1 MNRMALCSVV
11 VLLGAA
17 SCRGPEPPARG
28 PETPP
33 PAPPAS
39 AAPAP
44 GARSMQ
50 ETTPREGTSTLASS
64 SAATATGTQT
74 STPSSDRPT
83 ASPSPATTLTD
94 DQILYAL
101 HAANLGEMEQARMA
115 EKKAKNARVKR
126 FAAMM
131 LKDHGE
137 ADSKGNDVAKKVRAS
152 LTPSESSNRL
162 ETDAKHL
169 SAVMSNQNG
178 ADFDRSYMNAQVKEH
193 RAVLEMIDRE
203 LLPAVTS
210 PDVKELLQTVRPK
223 VEGHLQEA
231 EQILKGLGGG

>member
-1 MNRMALCSVV
+1 MNRMAMCSVVV

-17 SCRGPEPPARG
+17 GCRNPEPPART

-39 AAPAP
+39 AT
-44 GARSMQ
+44 SLQ
-50 ETTPREGTSTLASS
+50 ETAPREGSSTLASS
-64 SAATATGTQT
+64 SHTNTVGGTQT
-74 STPSSDRPT
+74 STPQPQTDRST
-83 ASPSPATTLTD
+83 TSPSPAKTLTD
-94 DQILYAL
+94 DQILYVL

-115 EKKAKNARVKR
+115 EKKAKNTRVKR
-126 FAAMM
+126 FASMM

-162 ETDAKHL
+162 ENDAKQF
-169 SAVMSNQNG
+169 SAVMSNQDG

-193 RAVLEMIDRE
+193 RAVLDMIDRE
-203 LLPAVTS
+203 LLPAATS
-210 PDVKELLQTVRPK
+210 SEVKDLLRTVRAK

-231 EQILKGLGGG
+231 EQIQKGL

>member
-1 MNRMALCSVV
+1 MNRMALGSLVAV
-11 VLLGAA
+11 WVGVA
-17 SCRGPEPPARG
+17 SCRNPEPPART
-28 PETPP
+28 PEVPP
-33 PAPPAS
+33 PSPPAS
-39 AAPAP
+39 A
-44 GARSMQ
+44 GASTQ
-50 ETTPREGTSTLASS
+50 QTPPREGTATLAASN
-64 SAATATGTQT
+64 TATGAGAQT
-74 STPSSDRPT
+74 ATPSSDSPMPS
-83 ASPSPATTLTD
+83 ASPARLTD
-94 DQILYAL
+94 DQILYVL

-126 FAAMM
+126 FAGMM

-152 LTPSESSNRL
+152 LTPSEPSNRL
-162 ETDAKHL
+162 ENDAKHL

-193 RAVLEMIDRE
+193 RAVLDMIDRE
-203 LLPAVTS
+203 LLPAVTA
-210 PDVKELLQTVRPK
+210 PEVKELVQTVRAK